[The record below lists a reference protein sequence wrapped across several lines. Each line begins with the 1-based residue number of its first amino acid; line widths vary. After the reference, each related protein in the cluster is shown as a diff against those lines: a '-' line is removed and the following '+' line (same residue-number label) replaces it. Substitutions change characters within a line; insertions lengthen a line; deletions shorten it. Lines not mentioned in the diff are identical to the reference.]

1 MFQSILV
8 LVARLEFIRWGGTK
22 QDRDGTNYITTG
34 AGMAL
39 SNAALQRLMSCSACN
54 CRAPD
59 APDDMSLGT
68 WFRNLGIEAC
78 LS

>member
-1 MFQSILV
+1 
-8 LVARLEFIRWGGTK
+8 
-22 QDRDGTNYITTG
+22 
-34 AGMAL
+34 MAL
-39 SNAALQRLMSCSACN
+39 SNAALQKLISCTFCS

-78 LS
+78 LGPRDSCEVVMFLFTDFALEFQEV

>member
-1 MFQSILV
+1 MSGSRGTLGV
-8 LVARLEFIRWGGTK
+8 YTSCAGGGAR
-22 QDRDGTNYITTG
+22 QDRGGTNYITTG

-39 SNAALQRLMSCSACN
+39 SNAALQRLMSCTSCN